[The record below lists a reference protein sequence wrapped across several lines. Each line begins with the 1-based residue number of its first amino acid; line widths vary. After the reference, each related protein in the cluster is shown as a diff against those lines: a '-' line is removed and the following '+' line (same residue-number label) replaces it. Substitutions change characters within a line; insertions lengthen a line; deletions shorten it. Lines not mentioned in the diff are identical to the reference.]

1 MLFKRGRNTVLTIGE
16 KPVDL
21 VEGNELMYIDWDV

>member
-1 MLFKRGRNTVLTIGE
+1 MLFKRGRNTMLTIGE

-21 VEGNELMYIDWDV
+21 VEGNELIYID